1 MTFRTSLVYGS
12 VAALTAIIAL
22 IGIVTPELLSKF
34 ETILLISVVL
44 ILGIP
49 HGAVDHLIFL
59 HVSVKTFGRTTAMR
73 FFSMYLIVVLAYAL
87 LWAFF
92 PLLSLLSFMLISA
105 YHFGQSNYEYAEL
118 ESQPIWRNL
127 LYLLWGSFVLLVPIV
142 WHYDQAAPII
152 NGILNREFIDVAT
165 VMGLRLLLAGSLFSL
180 SIFAAV
186 TLLITDSISMQD
198 FFREVFS
205 LIVLTALFIFTP
217 LLVGFAC
224 YFGLWH
230 SMSSV
235 LDQVNVLN
243 ESDSSFN
250 LKRFYQKSLPLTI
263 VSLIGILLIFY
274 ISQHLIPSLPLLS
287 VFFVILATITLPH
300 MVLVDRMYLHQSN

>member
-1 MTFRTSLVYGS
+1 MTFRTSNVYGS
-12 VAALTAIIAL
+12 VAALTTVIAIL
-22 IGIVTPELLSKF
+22 GIFKPDLLNSI
-34 ETILLISVVL
+34 ETALLITVVL

-59 HVSVKTFGRTTAMR
+59 HVSGKTFDRATALR
-73 FFSMYLIVVLAYAL
+73 FFSVYLIVVLAYAL
-87 LWAFF
+87 LWTFF
-92 PLLSLLSFMLISA
+92 PLLSLLSFILISV

-118 ESQPIWRNL
+118 QNNPVWRNL
-127 LYLLWGSFVLLVPIV
+127 LYLLWGSFVLLLPII

-152 NGILNREFIDVAT
+152 NGILNRELIDVAA
-165 VMGLRLLLAGSLFSL
+165 VMDLRLLLAGSLFSL

-186 TLLITDSISMQD
+186 ILLITDAISMQD
-198 FFREVFS
+198 FFRELFS
-205 LIVLTALFIFTP
+205 LIVLALLFISTP

-235 LDQVNVLN
+235 LDQVNVLS
-243 ESDSSFN
+243 ESDNTFSI
-250 LKRFYQKSLPLTI
+250 KRFYRKSLPLTL

-274 ISQHLIPSLPLLS
+274 ISQHLVPSLPLLS

-300 MVLVDRMYLHQSN
+300 MVLVDRMYLHQSS